1 MLIENLRKNFKSGIT
16 KSKECRLA
24 QLKNLM
30 KMYEEG
36 ESELIAALKEDL
48 GKPTAEAMMYEVDF
62 NKNFVKHTIAALGID
77 YSVHLNW
84 RPTNLCIPSP
94 ILKIQDSILY
104 KK

>member
-1 MLIENLRKNFKSGIT
+1 MESYTMLIENLRKNFKSGIT
-16 KSKECRLA
+16 KTKEYRLA

-62 NKNFVKHTIAALGID
+62 NKNFVKHTIAALGKSIFK
-77 YSVHLNW
+77 
-84 RPTNLCIPSP
+84 TNGGLMNMLRK
-94 ILKIQDSILY
+94 ILLH
-104 KK
+104 

>member
-1 MLIENLRKNFKSGIT
+1 MESYTMLIENLRKNFKSGIT
-16 KSKECRLA
+16 KSKEYRLA

-62 NKNFVKHTIAALGID
+62 NKNFVKHTIAALGMD
-77 YSVHLNW
+77 HS
-84 RPTNLCIPSP
+84 TSG
-94 ILKIQDSILY
+94 
-104 KK
+104 